1 MEHHKKRGD
10 IDKIATW
17 TKHEPWL
24 CETCKANCCYMQI
37 ELTIRDMLRMEIVT
51 KAELRTPIE
60 ALGKRLKQEGVI
72 EHLFVKERI
81 FILAQTAEK
90 VCPYLD
96 PASCKCRIYKKRP
109 EICRDYPSIGGAR
122 PGFCPY
128 EEK

>member
-24 CETCKANCCYMQI
+24 CEICKANCCSMQI
-37 ELTIRDMLRMEIVT
+37 EMTLRDMLRMEIVT

-109 EICRDYPSIGGAR
+109 EICRDYPSASGAR